1 MAKTVSP
8 RRQQLK
14 GWLALL
20 ALRLVGSLPLSLNRA
35 LGTTLGWFGAWLPSD
50 ALTVCRINIALCFPE
65 LSPGEQARLCRAA
78 MIESGKASAEIA
90 FLWQQPDKAL
100 PLVQTVVGDQA
111 LRDTL
116 AEDRPAII
124 LVPHLGCWEAL
135 NFWLSNHFPLH
146 AMFKPSGL
154 EQVDALVKQGRE
166 HFGTT
171 MYPATARGVVSL
183 VRTLKRE
190 PVLTAI
196 LPDQVADQG
205 SGRFAPFF
213 GHSAYTGTLSNKL
226 IQQTGARVFM
236 ACALR
241 LPGTRGFEI
250 RFRDPDP
257 AIYDQ
262 DIDQALHGL
271 NRSVESLV
279 REAPAQYLWS
289 YKRFR
294 RSDGVHL
301 NPYKK
306 QP

>member
-1 MAKTVSP
+1 MAKSRSP
-8 RRQQLK
+8 RRQRLK
-14 GWLALL
+14 GRLALL

-35 LGTTLGWFGAWLPSD
+35 LGTLLGWLGAWLPSE
-50 ALTVCRINIALCFPE
+50 ALTISRINIGLCFPE
-65 LSPGEQARLCRAA
+65 LAPAAQAKLARAA

-100 PLVQTVVGDQA
+100 PLVRAVEGDQA
-111 LRDTL
+111 LRETL
-116 AEDRPAII
+116 EDKRPAII
-124 LVPHLGCWEAL
+124 LVPHLGCWEVL
-135 NFWLSNHFPLH
+135 NFWLSNHFSLH

-154 EQVDALVKQGRE
+154 DEVDALVKRGRE

-171 MYPATARGVVSL
+171 MYPATARGVVGL
-183 VRTLKRE
+183 VRVLKRE

-196 LPDQVADQG
+196 LPDQVADKG

-213 GHSAYTGTLSNKL
+213 GHTAYTGTLSSKL

-236 ACALR
+236 ACAFR

-257 AIYDQ
+257 AIYDE
-262 DIDQALHGL
+262 DIDQALQGL

-294 RSDGVHL
+294 RSDGVHR
-301 NPYKK
+301 NPYK
-306 QP
+306 